1 MANIM
6 IATPMYGG
14 NCQGIFLK
22 SLILLFNTLQAN
34 GHSASFIDI
43 YNESLITRARN
54 TLTEE
59 FLRRTSHTHLLF
71 IDADQGFDPVGILKM
86 IEEDVDIIGAPV
98 PMKGIDWERV
108 RQAALSGEKDISQ
121 YTSIYN
127 TKITIPEEVEKFK
140 SNPNQKIEVT
150 HVGTG
155 LVLIKR
161 NVFETL
167 KEYVPAYRNGQGS
180 LLSINQG
187 ESIYDF
193 WRLEID
199 KKNANMLSEDYTFCK
214 MWRDLGNKIYLAP
227 YVKTTHVGTYI
238 FK

>member
-22 SLILLFNTLQAN
+22 SMLALNDILRSS
-34 GHSASFIDI
+34 GHRTYFIDL

-59 FLRRTSHTHLLF
+59 FLRQTAYTHLLF
-71 IDADQGFDPVGILKM
+71 IDADQGFDPVGVLKM
-86 IEEDVDIIGAPV
+86 IEEDVGIIGAPV

-108 RQAALSGEKDISQ
+108 RQAALSGQPDLSAF
-121 YTSIYN
+121 TSIYN
-127 TKITIPEEVEKFK
+127 TKITKPEEVEKFK
-140 SNPNQKIEVT
+140 ENPNQKIEVD

-161 NVFETL
+161 EVFETL
-167 KEYVPAYRNGQGS
+167 KEYVGAYRNGQGS
-180 LLSINQG
+180 LYTIKQG
-187 ESIYDF
+187 ESVYDF
-193 WRLEID
+193 WRLEI
-199 KKNANMLSEDYTFCK
+199 NEWANMLSEDYTFCK
-214 MWRDLGNKIYLAP
+214 MWRDLGNKVYLAP

>member
-22 SLILLFNTLQAN
+22 SMIQLFEVLKLN
-34 GHSASFIDI
+34 GHGVTFIDL

-59 FLRRTSHTHLLF
+59 FLRKVQFTHLLF
-71 IDADQGFDPVGILKM
+71 IDADQGFDPVGVLKM
-86 IEEDVDIIGAPV
+86 IEEDVEIIGAPV
-98 PMKGIDWERV
+98 PMKGINWERV
-108 RQAALSGEKDISQ
+108 REAALSNQKDLSAF
-121 YTSIYN
+121 TSIYN
-127 TKITIPEEVEKFK
+127 TRIADPKEIEKFK
-140 SNPNQKIEVT
+140 ENPNQKIEVS

-161 NVFETL
+161 EVFETL
-167 KEYVPAYRNGQGS
+167 KEYVPAYRNGQGP
-180 LLSINQG
+180 LYSINQG

-193 WRLEID
+193 WRLEI
-199 KKNANMLSEDYTFCK
+199 NEYANMLSEDYTFCK
-214 MWRDLGNKIYLAP
+214 MWKDLGNKVYLAP

>member
-14 NCQGIFLK
+14 NCQGTFVK
-22 SLILLFNTLQAN
+22 SLISLIDLLRTK
-34 GHSASFIDI
+34 GHNVYFIDI

-59 FLRRTSHTHLLF
+59 FLRQTAYTHLLF
-71 IDADQGFDPVGILKM
+71 IDADQGFDPAGILKM
-86 IEEDVDIIGAPV
+86 VEEDVDIIGAPV
-98 PMKGIDWERV
+98 PMKGINWEMV
-108 RQAALSGEKDISQ
+108 RQAALAGQKDLSAF
-121 YTSIYN
+121 TSIYN
-127 TKITIPEEVEKFK
+127 TSITKKEEIEKFK
-140 SNPNQKIEVT
+140 ENPNQKIEVDR
-150 HVGTG
+150 VGTG

-161 NVFETL
+161 EVFETL

-180 LLSINQG
+180 LHTIRMG

-193 WRLEID
+193 WKLEID
-199 KKNANMLSEDYTFCK
+199 DSNANMLSEDYTFCK
-214 MWRDLGNKIYLAP
+214 MWRDLGNKVYLAP

>member
-1 MANIM
+1 MANILV
-6 IATPMYGG
+6 ATPMYGG
-14 NCQGIFLK
+14 NCQGMFLK
-22 SLILLFNTLQAN
+22 SMIALFDVLRSK
-34 GHSASFIDI
+34 GHNVSFIDL

-59 FLRRTSHTHLLF
+59 FLRQIDKTHLLF
-71 IDADQGFDPVGILKM
+71 IDADQGFDPVGVLRM
-86 IEEDVDIIGAPV
+86 VEEDVDIIGAPV

-108 RQAALSGEKDISQ
+108 RQAALAGEQDLSTF
-121 YTSIYN
+121 TSIYN
-127 TKITIPEEVEKFK
+127 TRITDPREVKKFTE
-140 SNPNQKIEVT
+140 NPNQKIEVD

-167 KEYVPAYRNGQGS
+167 KEYVQSYRNGQGS
-180 LLSINQG
+180 LYTIKQG

-193 WRLEID
+193 WRLEI
-199 KKNANMLSEDYTFCK
+199 NEWANMLSEDYTFCK

-227 YVKTTHVGTYI
+227 YVSTTHVGTYI

>member
-14 NCQGIFLK
+14 NCQGMFLK
-22 SLILLFNTLQAN
+22 SLISLIDLLRSK
-34 GHSASFIDI
+34 GHGVRFIDI

-59 FLRRTSHTHLLF
+59 FLRQTNFTHLLF
-71 IDADQGFDPVGILKM
+71 IDADQGFESQGILKM
-86 IEEDVDIIGAPV
+86 IEEDVDIIGAAV
-98 PMKGIDWERV
+98 PMKGINWERV
-108 RQAALSGEKDISQ
+108 RQAALSGKENLSSF
-121 YTSIYN
+121 TSIYN
-127 TKITIPEEVEKFK
+127 TSIAKIEEVEKFK
-140 SNPNQKIEVT
+140 ENPNQKIEVN

-155 LVLIKR
+155 LILIKR
-161 NVFETL
+161 EVFETL
-167 KEYVPAYRNGQGS
+167 KEYVPAYRNGQGP
-180 LLSINQG
+180 LHTIGMG

-199 KKNANMLSEDYTFCK
+199 SSNANMLSEDYTFCK

-227 YVKTTHVGTYI
+227 YVKTNHIGTYI
-238 FK
+238 FQ

>member
-6 IATPMYGG
+6 VATPMYGG
-14 NCQGIFLK
+14 NCQGMFLK
-22 SLILLFNTLQAN
+22 SMIALFDVLRSN
-34 GHSASFIDI
+34 GHSVQFIDL

-59 FLRRTSHTHLLF
+59 FLRQTTYTHLLF

-86 IEEDVDIIGAPV
+86 IQEDVGIIGAPV

-108 RQAALSGEKDISQ
+108 RHAALSGQQDLSAF
-121 YTSIYN
+121 TSIFN
-127 TKITIPEEVEKFK
+127 AKITIPEEIEKFK
-140 SNPNQKIEVT
+140 ENPNQKIEVE

-161 NVFETL
+161 EVFETL
-167 KEYVPAYRNGQGS
+167 KEYVKAYRNGQGS
-180 LLSINQG
+180 LYTIKQG

-193 WRLEID
+193 WRLEI
-199 KKNANMLSEDYTFCK
+199 NEWANMLSEDYTFCK
-214 MWRDLGNKIYLAP
+214 MWRDLGNKVYLAP